1 MKTYSKLLTVLFVI
15 GLSILYS
22 CNSRSNNTNDQTN
35 DTSMAQGDN
44 TGMNHD
50 MAMDDKAGTDAEAL
64 AWVMQVDNNEINA
77 AQEAQKKKI
86 SQPVMGYA
94 KMLEKEHSDNLQKT
108 KDLSQSM
115 SEMPAETQAVE
126 DLKAK
131 GKDML
136 SSLSPKDGMDF
147 EKGYI
152 DAMVKGHTEALSM
165 LDNQLI
171 PNAKIDALKNHLT
184 ETRQHVAM
192 HLDRAKEL
200 QGNM

>member
-1 MKTYSKLLTVLFVI
+1 MKTYSKLLMVLFVI

-22 CNSRSNNTNDQTN
+22 CNSRPNNANDDQVD
-35 DTSMAQGDN
+35 DTDMAQGDN
-44 TGMNHD
+44 TD
-50 MAMDDKAGTDAEAL
+50 AAMDDKAGTDAEAL
-64 AWVMQVDNNEINA
+64 AWVMAVDNNEINA

-86 SQPVMGYA
+86 SQPVMDYA

-108 KDLSQSM
+108 RDLSQSM
-115 SEMPAETQAVE
+115 NETPAETQAVE

-131 GKDML
+131 GNDML

-147 EKGYI
+147 EKNYI

-171 PNAKIDALKNHLT
+171 PNAKSQDLKNHLT

>member
-22 CNSRSNNTNDQTN
+22 CNSRPNNANDNMDN
-35 DTSMAQGDN
+35 DDTAQGDN
-44 TGMNHD
+44 TNAMS
-50 MAMDDKAGTDAEAL
+50 MDDKAGTDAEAL

-86 SQPVMGYA
+86 SQPVMDYA

-108 KDLSQSM
+108 KDMSQSM
-115 SEMPAETQAVE
+115 NEMPAETQAVE

-131 GKDML
+131 GNDML
-136 SSLSPKDGMDF
+136 SSLSSMDGMDF
-147 EKGYI
+147 EKNYI

-171 PNAKIDALKNHLT
+171 PNAKSADLKNHLT

-200 QGNM
+200 QGKM

>member
-22 CNSRSNNTNDQTN
+22 CNSRPNNANDNMDN
-35 DTSMAQGDN
+35 DDTAQGDN
-44 TGMNHD
+44 TNAMS
-50 MAMDDKAGTDAEAL
+50 MDDKAGTDAEAL

-86 SQPVMGYA
+86 SQPVMDYA

-108 KDLSQSM
+108 KDMSQSM
-115 SEMPAETQAVE
+115 NEMPAETQAVE

-131 GKDML
+131 GNDML
-136 SSLSPKDGMDF
+136 SSLSSMDGMDF
-147 EKGYI
+147 ERNYI

-171 PNAKIDALKNHLT
+171 PNAKSADLKNHLT

-200 QGNM
+200 QGKM

>member
-22 CNSRSNNTNDQTN
+22 CNSRPNNANDNMDN
-35 DTSMAQGDN
+35 DDTAQGDN
-44 TGMNHD
+44 TNAMS
-50 MAMDDKAGTDAEAL
+50 MDDKAGTDAEAL

-86 SQPVMGYA
+86 SQPVMDYA

-108 KDLSQSM
+108 KDMSQSM
-115 SEMPAETQAVE
+115 NEMPAETQSVE

-131 GKDML
+131 GNDML
-136 SSLSPKDGMDF
+136 SSLSSMDGMDF
-147 EKGYI
+147 ERNYI

-171 PNAKIDALKNHLT
+171 PNAKSADLKNHLT

-200 QGNM
+200 QGKM